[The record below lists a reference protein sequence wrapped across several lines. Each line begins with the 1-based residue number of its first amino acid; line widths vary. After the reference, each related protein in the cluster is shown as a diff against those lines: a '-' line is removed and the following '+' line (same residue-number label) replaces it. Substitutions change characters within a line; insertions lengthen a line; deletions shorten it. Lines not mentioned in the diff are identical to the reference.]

1 MAEGGKKLNLD
12 MFAKPMG
19 SVETSQGTVYAYS
32 PSIDNYK
39 FYSDLS
45 EETPENRAQKVL
57 PILISMI
64 ARTSFSEDVTPIP
77 LDIYSSL
84 SEPDFNAIVD
94 LFNTKLGAYKGKHN
108 EKSGGVLESRRPE
121 ETALI
126 FFDRILEAEITHQK
140 NFLINQRKMILESIE
155 SPAKKIFEQL
165 NASTARLGSTLGSY
179 DRLIGEQKREAHAF
193 RTYKPEIHN
202 ELFEHQN
209 RLNRERNEDRELAK
223 ITGQMTALSAEM
235 LKDIAESA
243 ESFLLRF
250 DANDE
255 KTDKQVNFQLWLG
268 VGSLIITAL
277 LALAS
282 LVVSIMAFNQDTNE
296 LKNATNTQLIH
307 EQKEKELHILIE
319 HQSDQINQISQQQ
332 LNTNAAI
339 KGLMTQSSTAKK

>member
-223 ITGQMTALSAEM
+223 ITGQMTAQSAEM
-235 LKDIAESA
+235 LKDLAESA

-250 DANDE
+250 DAKDE
-255 KTDKQVNFQLWLG
+255 KTDKQVNFQL
-268 VGSLIITAL
+268 
-277 LALAS
+277 
-282 LVVSIMAFNQDTNE
+282 
-296 LKNATNTQLIH
+296 
-307 EQKEKELHILIE
+307 
-319 HQSDQINQISQQQ
+319 
-332 LNTNAAI
+332 
-339 KGLMTQSSTAKK
+339 

>member
-1 MAEGGKKLNLD
+1 VAEGGKKLNLD

-32 PSIDNYK
+32 PSTDNYK
-39 FYSDLS
+39 FYSGLS

-77 LDIYSSL
+77 LEIYSSL
-84 SEPDFNAIVD
+84 SEADLNTIVD
-94 LFNTKLGAYKGKHN
+94 LFNTKLVASRRKHN
-108 EKSGGVLESRRPE
+108 ENSGGDLELRKPE
-121 ETALI
+121 ETALM
-126 FFDRILEAEITHQK
+126 FFDRLLEAEITYQK
-140 NFLINQRKMILESIE
+140 NFLINQRKMMLESIE

-179 DRLIGEQKREAHAF
+179 ERLIGDQKREAHAF

-223 ITGQMTALSAEM
+223 ITGQMTAQSAEM
-235 LKDIAESA
+235 LKDLAESA
-243 ESFLLRF
+243 ENFLLRF
-250 DANDE
+250 DAKEE
-255 KTDKQVNFQLWLG
+255 KSDKQVNFQLWLG

-282 LVVSIMAFNQDTNE
+282 LVVSIMAFNQDKNE
-296 LKNATNTQLIH
+296 LKTGTSNQLIH
-307 EQKEKELHILIE
+307 DQKEKELHILIQ
-319 HQSDQINQISQQQ
+319 HQSDQIEQIRQQQ
-332 LNTNAAI
+332 SNTNEVI
-339 KGLMTQSSTAKK
+339 KSLTIQPQAGKK

>member
-1 MAEGGKKLNLD
+1 

-45 EETPENRAQKVL
+45 EKTPENRAQKVL

-223 ITGQMTALSAEM
+223 ITGQMTAQSAEM
-235 LKDIAESA
+235 LKDLAESA

-250 DANDE
+250 DAKDE